1 MVFPFVFLPLP
12 FLHEFSCLMNLNDG
26 LHVQLWRLKH
36 VDTLQFLTQARENFL
51 SHPPNPGLVVCRPY
65 D

>member
-1 MVFPFVFLPLP
+1 MVFPFVFPPLP
-12 FLHEFSCLMNLNDG
+12 FLHEFSCLMNLNGG

-51 SHPPNPGLVVCRPY
+51 LGSLEVLETF
-65 D
+65 